1 MNKYTTIMNIVN
13 KFTAKRVS
21 DAFYAE
27 RRDVDR
33 HPMIHPFPSNMGRLD
48 RYNYPGDLAGSP
60 RLIFQLVVSSSW
72 TMVSATLFLCSSF
85 SCLTPRIEES
95 PLLTAIETRNTKFS
109 RSVLIR
115 SISLVARMIEQKEN
129 ISK

>member
-48 RYNYPGDLAGSP
+48 RYNYPGDPAGSP
-60 RLIFQLVVSSSW
+60 RLIFQLVVSSGRWS
-72 TMVSATLFLCSSF
+72 LPLSF
-85 SCLTPRIEES
+85 SVPRLAAS
-95 PLLTAIETRNTKFS
+95 PLA
-109 RSVLIR
+109 
-115 SISLVARMIEQKEN
+115 
-129 ISK
+129 